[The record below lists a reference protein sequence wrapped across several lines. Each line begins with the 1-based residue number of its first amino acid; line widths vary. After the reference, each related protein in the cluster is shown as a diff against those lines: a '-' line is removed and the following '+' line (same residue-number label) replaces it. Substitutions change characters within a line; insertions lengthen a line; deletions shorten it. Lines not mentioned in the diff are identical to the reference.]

1 MLNFTFLAQNNEDN
15 YIKQAELLALS
26 IRNSNPDSKIC
37 LITNDDVER
46 KELFDDIVPIP
57 WEDKAEEHKW
67 KVQNR
72 WKIYHACPYDETF
85 VLDTDMLVLHDLTN
99 WWKLMKNYE
108 VFYTTKVTDYKY
120 DKLNTS
126 YYRKTFEQNQL
137 PDIYVALHY
146 FKKSD
151 FAKQFYTC
159 LEEVMKNWE
168 YYYEKYASKKMQKFL
183 SVDVCTAIT
192 IRVLGVED
200 KVTNSVTPF
209 PTFVHMKPYAQPW
222 KTQTKKWQDRIS
234 CFVNDNKEMRVGG
247 YLQNTVFHYTEKDF
261 TEKFYDRFNHTVSC

>member
-1 MLNFTFLAQNNEDN
+1 
-15 YIKQAELLALS
+15 
-26 IRNSNPDSKIC
+26 
-37 LITNDDVER
+37 
-46 KELFDDIVPIP
+46 
-57 WEDKAEEHKW
+57 
-67 KVQNR
+67 
-72 WKIYHACPYDETF
+72 
-85 VLDTDMLVLHDLTN
+85 MLVLHDLSN
-99 WWKLMKNYE
+99 WWKLVQNYE

-126 YYRKTFEQNQL
+126 YYRKMFEQNNL

-168 YYYEKYASKKMQKFL
+168 YYYEKYAPKKMQKFL

-192 IRVLGVED
+192 IRVLECEHI
-200 KVTNSVTPF
+200 VTNKKLSF
-209 PTFVHMKPYAQPW
+209 PSFVHMKPYAQPW

-234 CFVNDNKEMRVGG
+234 CFINDQKQMRVGG

-261 TEKFYDRFNHTVSC
+261 TEKYYDNFSC